1 MDAFFSDKLRH
12 IIALLMVEG
21 VGDKIARNLISYCG
35 SPEAVFSEKRVTLEK
50 IPDIGAV
57 TARSIRAFRQF
68 ERAEMECEF
77 IRKNQIRPLCYLHDD
92 YPKRLKHC
100 PDSPVLLYYK
110 GTAPPD
116 GSRMVALVGTRNATA
131 YGKDH
136 TIALVEGLAEMK
148 VTIVSGLAYGID
160 ICAHRAALKE
170 GTPTIGVLA
179 HGLDRIYPGDHRSV
193 AAKMLANGGLIS
205 EHMSGTVPD
214 RENFPKRNR
223 IIAGL
228 CDAVIVVEAA
238 RKGGALITADIAN
251 SYNRDVF
258 AIPGRTGDPFSEGCN
273 LLIKSHRA
281 ALITSAEDI
290 RYVMQWDDDS
300 KKTGTGALQ
309 RQLFT
314 DLNPDEKQLV
324 QLLEEGGKTQID
336 ALTIKACRSHSQ
348 VAGALLTLEFKGVI
362 RVLPGKIY
370 ELV

>member
-1 MDAFFSDKLRH
+1 MDAFFSDKLRQ

-35 SPEAVFSEKRVTLEK
+35 SPEAVFREKRAALEK

-57 TARSIRAFRQF
+57 TARSIRAFREF
-68 ERAEMECEF
+68 DRAELECEF
-77 IRKNQIRPLCYLHDD
+77 IRKNQIRPLCYLNED

-110 GTAPPD
+110 GTADPD
-116 GSRMVALVGTRNATA
+116 APRMVALVGTRNATT
-131 YGKDH
+131 YGKEH
-136 TIALVEGLAEMK
+136 TLALVEGLAEMK

-170 GTPTIGVLA
+170 STPTIGVLA

-193 AAKMLANGGLIS
+193 AAKMLDHGGLIT
-205 EHMSGTVPD
+205 EHRSGTIPD

-228 CDAVIVVEAA
+228 CDAILVVEAA

-273 LLIKSHRA
+273 HLIKSHRA

-290 RYVMQWDDDS
+290 RYVMQWDDDA
-300 KKTGTGALQ
+300 KKSGKGALQ

-314 DLNPDEKQLV
+314 DLDPDEQHVVK
-324 QLLEEGGKTQID
+324 LLDQDGKTPID
-336 ALTIKACRSHSQ
+336 ELTIKACRTHSQ
-348 VAGALLTLEFKGVI
+348 VAGVLLTLELKGVI